1 MDCTFQMMKKLFFPL
16 ALLIIFVY
24 VSVVSNYVYADEAT
38 SATSATVAAQTNYA
52 LSYPGVLPDNPLYFL
67 KAARDR
73 IVSFLINDPVKR
85 AEFDLLTSDKRIYS
99 AQILADKKKG
109 DLSISTLSKSN
120 NYLDESITAAN
131 DAKKQGKDSDTVLN
145 TLKDAI
151 KKHQEVLLM
160 IKKSLGS
167 AFSKQVQQEGMRL
180 DNFGKSVDQLKPG
193 N

>member
-1 MDCTFQMMKKLFFPL
+1 MKKLFFPL